1 MATKTYTPQQISDAE
16 QLAAALVTVPS
27 KKRSIFALMLESML
41 IGAELAE
48 KEIMTEATVQ
58 PKAP

>member
-1 MATKTYTPQQISDAE
+1 MANKTYTPQQMSDAE
-16 QLAAALVTVPS
+16 QLAAALVTVPG

-48 KEIMTEATVQ
+48 KQMTEVAVQ
-58 PKAP
+58 AEA